1 MLFTKRDVGKK
12 QIQLLLDKGLL
23 PVSVEYR
30 LCPEVNL
37 IDGPMHDARE
47 AVRWARE
54 KLPRISFD
62 HPVRA
67 DGSKVAVVGWSTGG
81 HLAMSTAFTC
91 PANNIQAPEA
101 VLALDCPTDY
111 ESDCGSHW
119 PQSKDFTVRVH

>member
-1 MLFTKRDVGKK
+1 MLFTRHDVGKR
-12 QIQLLLDKGLL
+12 QISLLIEKGFL

-67 DGSKVAVVGWSTGG
+67 DGSGVAVVGWSTGG

-91 PANNIQAPEA
+91 LANNIQAPEA
-101 VLALDCPTDY
+101 VLTFYCPSDY
-111 ESDCGSHW
+111 ESECELH
-119 PQSKDFTVRVH
+119 